1 MDKSRK
7 LLGENW
13 VTLEHSSQFFWTLF
27 CWWNMMFFK
36 KQSCC
41 SIKVAWGPILSLK
54 WCLYYNYSLLKIQGR
69 FLVNLAAFL
78 YSRVPEP
85 LKSCGKVKPP
95 ASVHG
100 RVFQAKH
107 HHNWGGEWTDVCATV
122 GAQFDPFCAEP
133 WHCMLGSL
141 RKGLKRKGQD
151 ELGWSNEMP
160 ECYQKYRVY
169 HSSREGPGP
178 PNSSPL
184 PGGKVIAPDIGD
196 DIFTPPGPGSSWSL
210 ATFKVL
216 FPSTNQDH
224 QQKVSGT
231 FQMEGR
237 PSLTFSING
246 TSHQRFPNFL
256 HALKLQVMM
265 CLSMA

>member
-1 MDKSRK
+1 
-7 LLGENW
+7 
-13 VTLEHSSQFFWTLF
+13 
-27 CWWNMMFFK
+27 MMFFK

-41 SIKVAWGPILSLK
+41 SVKVAWGPILPLK
-54 WCLYYNYSLLKIQGR
+54 WCLYYNYSLLKIQGI

-95 ASVHG
+95 ASVQG

-184 PGGKVIAPDIGD
+184 PGVKP
-196 DIFTPPGPGSSWSL
+196 
-210 ATFKVL
+210 
-216 FPSTNQDH
+216 
-224 QQKVSGT
+224 
-231 FQMEGR
+231 R
-237 PSLTFSING
+237 PWHRG
-246 TSHQRFPNFL
+246 
-256 HALKLQVMM
+256 
-265 CLSMA
+265 